1 MISAGGLG
9 EFHPFGGG
17 INAEPSRCRWI
28 GKGIAK
34 NLEII
39 LARKIPFDTF
49 RLPFLE
55 KQKTVVSQ

>member
-1 MISAGGLG
+1 LG

-28 GKGIAK
+28 GKGTAK